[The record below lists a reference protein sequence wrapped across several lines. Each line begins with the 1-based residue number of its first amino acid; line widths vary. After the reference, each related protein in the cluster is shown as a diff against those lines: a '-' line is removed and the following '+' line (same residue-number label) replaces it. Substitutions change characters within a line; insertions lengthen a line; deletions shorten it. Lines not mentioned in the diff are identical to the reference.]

1 MEEYFMRICRLV
13 PVAVLAVA
21 VLAIRAPS
29 QEKSGANRAV
39 SDRELVSWVEKVVQ
53 QRQPPAADKRFDEI
67 GWARDI
73 RQALQLAKKH
83 QRPVFLF
90 THDGRMNLG
99 RC

>member
-1 MEEYFMRICRLV
+1 MRTYRLA
-13 PVAVLAVA
+13 PVTVLAVA
-21 VLAIRAPS
+21 VLALGAPG
-29 QEKSGANRAV
+29 QESGGTNRPV
-39 SDRELVSWVEKVVQ
+39 SDRELVSWVEKVAQ
-53 QRQPPAADKRFDEI
+53 QRQPSEADKRFDEI

-73 RQALQLAKKH
+73 RQALKLGKEH